1 VWFHSLVVLVALERS
16 PAELPLELLAQVSMA
31 LELLIRRTLTGLPLL
46 LEM

>member
-1 VWFHSLVVLVALERS
+1 LSHSLVVLAALGRFR
-16 PAELPLELLAQVSMA
+16 AELQLELLAQVSMA